1 MFHLFVS
8 FAPQDDGYFQLVKQQ
23 LKILSRNLGTSFQVF
38 ECSDTRHGWEQQMQ
52 SSRIVLLLVSAH
64 FLASDDCYAHQQAA
78 LELSA
83 DAANHRV
90 VPIILRPCDWQNT
103 PMGKLSAL
111 PSPSGFH
118 PIADTAKWPTPD
130 AAYQNIAESLR
141 RSLLPWAAGLPT
153 LSAPAAEPTPPRPG
167 AAPAPALWA
176 SPEVLAS
183 ITTLVGPDNFPDAAP
198 PSAPENEV
206 ADDALLEGF
215 LQYLIPPVMFVGQEY
230 PCKIGISRN
239 QPSEQ
244 PEAEVRPLSVTQ
256 IMEVELAEETPGT
269 FTLRRETDKR
279 QLVGAFGEATDWLF
293 YAKPLQ
299 EGPFRLLLKVTALL
313 RIRGAEERKVVVLQ
327 ESVDVTS
334 HCRILFMGAN
344 PSDQTQLQVMRE
356 VRDIE
361 EGLQMAQ
368 LRERF
373 DFEDKLAVRAK
384 DIIGHLLQVR
394 PHIVHFSGHGSGET
408 GLAFETD
415 QGRTQLV
422 PTVPLAEMFRHFQ
435 TVQCVL
441 LNACYSEEQARA
453 IVAHVPFVIGMDNAI
468 PDKAAVAFSVAFY
481 KALAAGEHYVKAFEL
496 AKIGLSFEYPDAARM
511 PVLFQKNMA

>member
-8 FAPQDDGYFQLVKQQ
+8 FAPQDDGHFQLLKQQ
-23 LKILSRNLGTSFQVF
+23 LKILGRNLGAPFQVF
-38 ECSDTRHGWEQQMQ
+38 ECSDARHGWEQQMR

-64 FLASDDCYAHQQAA
+64 FLASDDCYAHQQKA
-78 LELSA
+78 LELAA
-83 DAANHRV
+83 DAAGHRV
-90 VPIILRPCDWQNT
+90 VPIILKPCDWQST
-103 PMGKLSAL
+103 PLGRLSAL

-118 PIADTAKWPTPD
+118 PISDTAKWPTPD

-141 RSLLPWAAGLPT
+141 RSLIPWASGLPP
-153 LSAPAAEPTPPRPG
+153 LPAPAAEPPPRPG
-167 AAPAPALWA
+167 AVPAAALWA
-176 SPEVLAS
+176 SPEVPAS
-183 ITTLVGPDNFPDAAP
+183 VSGLVGPGNSPDAVP
-198 PSAPENEV
+198 PPAPENEV
-206 ADDALLEGF
+206 AAGDLLEGF
-215 LQYLIPPVMFVGQEY
+215 LQYLIPQVMFMGQEY

-239 QPSEQ
+239 RPAERA
-244 PEAEVRPLSVTQ
+244 EAETRPLSVSQ

-269 FTLRRETDKR
+269 FALRRETDKR

-293 YAKPLQ
+293 YARPLQ

-361 EGLQMAQ
+361 EGLKTAQ

-373 DFEDKLAVRAK
+373 DFEDKLAVRAR
-384 DIIGHLLQVR
+384 DIIGHMLDVR

-422 PTVPLAEMFRHFQ
+422 PTAPLAEMFRHFQ

-468 PDKAAVAFSVAFY
+468 PDKAAVVFSVAFY
-481 KALAAGEHYVKAFEL
+481 KALAAGEHYVRAFEL
-496 AKIGLSFEYPDAARM
+496 AKIGLAFEFPDAARM